1 MANSGGSATVI
12 AVARE
17 REERLR
23 SITQTAPDAIVVID
37 ESGII
42 DTINPAAERLFGY
55 ASDELVGENV
65 NILMP
70 SPYREAHDAH
80 LARYRETGRKR
91 VIGIGRVVV
100 GRRKDG
106 TTFPARLSIGEIELE
121 HGRLFTGFLHDIT
134 ERQDIQRRAGI
145 LQQELMHASRLSA
158 MGEMASGIAHELN
171 QPLTAIMN
179 YAKAAR
185 RHLERTEPDPAPIAD
200 LVDKAGHQAERA
212 AEIIK
217 RLRRFIRKDEIE
229 RRLEP
234 INAAVEEAAALALIG
249 ASDRN
254 IELIFSLDDAL
265 PPVLMDRIEVQQV
278 VLNILR
284 NAIEAFE
291 GTGACKIRVST
302 GTSQPRPANGGRY
315 QGQRAGP
322 RARHVADD
330 PFRPFQ
336 TTKADGM
343 GIGLA
348 ISHTIIHAHGGRAL
362 GRKSRRRAAPPSIFC
377 CRWEAGPMNDRAA
390 AIAVID
396 DDDAVRDSLSA
407 LLEAAGYDVDTY
419 ESGQA
424 FLNALPQAVP
434 ACALVDV
441 RMPEMDGLELQR
453 RLVDSAPSLPVIIIT
468 GHGDIAMAVRA
479 IKAGAVDFV
488 EKPFTDRT
496 ILDGIAQA
504 LELRE
509 ETLSREARRL
519 DVDRR
524 LDRLT
529 AREREVFERL
539 ARGSSNKAVARELG
553 ISPRTVEVH
562 RARVMEKLQAP
573 SLSHLVR
580 MAMIAQVDMG
590 DI

>member
-1 MANSGGSATVI
+1 MAKPGGSATVI

-37 ESGII
+37 EAGII
-42 DTINPAAERLFGY
+42 DTVNPAAERLFGY
-55 ASDELVGENV
+55 SGDELVGENV
-65 NILMP
+65 RILMP
-70 SPYREAHDAH
+70 SPHREAHDAH
-80 LARYRETGRKR
+80 LARYRETGEKR

-106 TTFPARLSIGEIELE
+106 TTFPARLAIGEIELE
-121 HGRLFTGFLHDIT
+121 QGRLFTGFLHDIT
-134 ERQDIQRRAGI
+134 EREDIQRRAGI

-185 RHLERTEPDPAPIAD
+185 RHLDRTEPDPAPISD

-217 RLRRFIRKDEIE
+217 RLRRFIKKDEIE

-234 INAAVEEAAALALIG
+234 INTVVEEAAALALIG

-291 GTGACKIRVST
+291 GTGERKIYVST
-302 GTSQPRPANGGRY
+302 RATGPHRVEVDIRDNGPGL
-315 QGQRAGP
+315 AP
-322 RARHVADD
+322 HVADD

-348 ISHTIIHAHGGRAL
+348 ISRTIIDAHGGRLWAE
-362 GRKSRRRAAPPSIFC
+362 SPPEGGAQF
-377 CRWEAGPMNDRAA
+377 R
-390 AIAVID
+390 
-396 DDDAVRDSLSA
+396 
-407 LLEAAGYDVDTY
+407 
-419 ESGQA
+419 
-424 FLNALPQAVP
+424 F
-434 ACALVDV
+434 
-441 RMPEMDGLELQR
+441 
-453 RLVDSAPSLPVIIIT
+453 SLPV
-468 GHGDIAMAVRA
+468 GSEA
-479 IKAGAVDFV
+479 
-488 EKPFTDRT
+488 
-496 ILDGIAQA
+496 DG
-504 LELRE
+504 
-509 ETLSREARRL
+509 
-519 DVDRR
+519 
-524 LDRLT
+524 
-529 AREREVFERL
+529 
-539 ARGSSNKAVARELG
+539 
-553 ISPRTVEVH
+553 
-562 RARVMEKLQAP
+562 
-573 SLSHLVR
+573 
-580 MAMIAQVDMG
+580 
-590 DI
+590 

>member
-1 MANSGGSATVI
+1 MAKSGGSATVMG
-12 AVARE
+12 VARE

-37 ESGII
+37 EAGII
-42 DTINPAAERLFGY
+42 DTVNPAAERLFGY
-55 ASDELVGENV
+55 AGDELVGENV
-65 NILMP
+65 RILMP

-80 LARYRETGRKR
+80 LVRYRETGKKR

-121 HGRLFTGFLHDIT
+121 QGRLFTGFLHDIT

-185 RHLERTEPDPAPIAD
+185 RHLGRTDPDPAPIAD
-200 LVDKAGHQAERA
+200 LIDKAGHQAERA

-234 INAAVEEAAALALIG
+234 INTVVEEAAALALIG

-254 IELIFSLDDAL
+254 IELIFSLEDAL

-291 GTGACKIRVST
+291 GTGERKIRIST
-302 GTSQPRPANGGRY
+302 RAAAPHQVEVDIRDNGPGL
-315 QGQRAGP
+315 AP
-322 RARHVADD
+322 HVADD

-348 ISHTIIHAHGGRAL
+348 ISHTIIDAHGGRLWAENPPE
-362 GRKSRRRAAPPSIFC
+362 GGAAF
-377 CRWEAGPMNDRAA
+377 RF
-390 AIAVID
+390 
-396 DDDAVRDSLSA
+396 
-407 LLEAAGYDVDTY
+407 T
-419 ESGQA
+419 
-424 FLNALPQAVP
+424 
-434 ACALVDV
+434 
-441 RMPEMDGLELQR
+441 
-453 RLVDSAPSLPVIIIT
+453 LPV
-468 GHGDIAMAVRA
+468 GSEA
-479 IKAGAVDFV
+479 
-488 EKPFTDRT
+488 
-496 ILDGIAQA
+496 DG
-504 LELRE
+504 
-509 ETLSREARRL
+509 
-519 DVDRR
+519 
-524 LDRLT
+524 
-529 AREREVFERL
+529 
-539 ARGSSNKAVARELG
+539 
-553 ISPRTVEVH
+553 
-562 RARVMEKLQAP
+562 
-573 SLSHLVR
+573 
-580 MAMIAQVDMG
+580 
-590 DI
+590 

>member
-1 MANSGGSATVI
+1 MANSGGSATAI

-37 ESGII
+37 ETGTI
-42 DTINPAAERLFGY
+42 DTINAAAERLFGY
-55 ASDELVGENV
+55 ASAELVGQNV
-65 NILMP
+65 KVLMP
-70 SPYREAHDAH
+70 SPHREAHDSH
-80 LARYRETGRKR
+80 LARYRETGEKR

-106 TTFPARLSIGEIELE
+106 TTFPARLAIGEIELE
-121 HGRLFTGFLHDIT
+121 QGRLFTGFLHDIT
-134 ERQDIQRRAGI
+134 EREHIQRRAGI

-185 RHLERTEPDPAPIAD
+185 RRLDRTEPDTAPIAD

-217 RLRRFIRKDEIE
+217 RLRRFIKKDDVE

-234 INAAVEEAAALALIG
+234 INTVIEEAAALALIG

-291 GTGACKIRVST
+291 GTGERKIRIST
-302 GTSQPRPANGGRY
+302 LAAAPHRVEVVIRDNGPGL
-315 QGQRAGP
+315 AP
-322 RARHVADD
+322 HVADD

-348 ISHTIIHAHGGRAL
+348 ISRTIIDAHGGRLWAETPPE
-362 GRKSRRRAAPPSIFC
+362 GGAAFC
-377 CRWEAGPMNDRAA
+377 
-390 AIAVID
+390 
-396 DDDAVRDSLSA
+396 
-407 LLEAAGYDVDTY
+407 
-419 ESGQA
+419 
-424 FLNALPQAVP
+424 F
-434 ACALVDV
+434 
-441 RMPEMDGLELQR
+441 
-453 RLVDSAPSLPVIIIT
+453 SLPV
-468 GHGDIAMAVRA
+468 GSEA
-479 IKAGAVDFV
+479 
-488 EKPFTDRT
+488 
-496 ILDGIAQA
+496 DG
-504 LELRE
+504 
-509 ETLSREARRL
+509 
-519 DVDRR
+519 
-524 LDRLT
+524 
-529 AREREVFERL
+529 
-539 ARGSSNKAVARELG
+539 
-553 ISPRTVEVH
+553 
-562 RARVMEKLQAP
+562 
-573 SLSHLVR
+573 
-580 MAMIAQVDMG
+580 
-590 DI
+590 

>member
-1 MANSGGSATVI
+1 MADSGGSATVI

-37 ESGII
+37 ETGII
-42 DTINPAAERLFGY
+42 DTVNPAAERLFGY

-65 NILMP
+65 KILMP

-80 LARYRETGRKR
+80 LGRYRETGQKR

-121 HGRLFTGFLHDIT
+121 QGRLFTGFLHDIT

-179 YAKAAR
+179 YAKAAS

-234 INAAVEEAAALALIG
+234 INTAVEEAAALALIG

-291 GTGACKIRVST
+291 GTGERKIRIST
-302 GTSQPRPANGGRY
+302 RASGPHQVEVDIRDNGPGL
-315 QGQRAGP
+315 AP
-322 RARHVADD
+322 HVADD

-348 ISHTIIHAHGGRAL
+348 ISHTIIDSHGGQLWAENPPE
-362 GRKSRRRAAPPSIFC
+362 GGAAF
-377 CRWEAGPMNDRAA
+377 RF
-390 AIAVID
+390 
-396 DDDAVRDSLSA
+396 
-407 LLEAAGYDVDTY
+407 T
-419 ESGQA
+419 
-424 FLNALPQAVP
+424 
-434 ACALVDV
+434 
-441 RMPEMDGLELQR
+441 
-453 RLVDSAPSLPVIIIT
+453 LPV
-468 GHGDIAMAVRA
+468 GSEA
-479 IKAGAVDFV
+479 
-488 EKPFTDRT
+488 
-496 ILDGIAQA
+496 DG
-504 LELRE
+504 
-509 ETLSREARRL
+509 
-519 DVDRR
+519 
-524 LDRLT
+524 
-529 AREREVFERL
+529 
-539 ARGSSNKAVARELG
+539 
-553 ISPRTVEVH
+553 
-562 RARVMEKLQAP
+562 
-573 SLSHLVR
+573 
-580 MAMIAQVDMG
+580 
-590 DI
+590 

>member
-12 AVARE
+12 AAARE

-37 ESGII
+37 ETGII
-42 DTINPAAERLFGY
+42 DTVNPAAERLFGY

-65 NILMP
+65 KILMP
-70 SPYREAHDAH
+70 SPYREAHDTH
-80 LARYRETGRKR
+80 LGRYRETGQKR

-121 HGRLFTGFLHDIT
+121 QGRLFTGFLHDIT

-179 YAKAAR
+179 YARAAR
-185 RHLERTEPDPAPIAD
+185 RRLERTEPDPAPIAD

-217 RLRRFIRKDEIE
+217 RLRRFIRKDESE

-234 INAAVEEAAALALIG
+234 INTAVEEAAALALIG

-291 GTGACKIRVST
+291 GTGERKIRIST
-302 GTSQPRPANGGRY
+302 RATGPHQVEVDIRDNGPGL
-315 QGQRAGP
+315 AP
-322 RARHVADD
+322 HVADD

-348 ISHTIIHAHGGRAL
+348 ISHTIIDSHGGQLWAENPPE
-362 GRKSRRRAAPPSIFC
+362 GGAAF
-377 CRWEAGPMNDRAA
+377 RF
-390 AIAVID
+390 
-396 DDDAVRDSLSA
+396 
-407 LLEAAGYDVDTY
+407 T
-419 ESGQA
+419 
-424 FLNALPQAVP
+424 
-434 ACALVDV
+434 
-441 RMPEMDGLELQR
+441 
-453 RLVDSAPSLPVIIIT
+453 LPV
-468 GHGDIAMAVRA
+468 GSEA
-479 IKAGAVDFV
+479 
-488 EKPFTDRT
+488 
-496 ILDGIAQA
+496 DG
-504 LELRE
+504 
-509 ETLSREARRL
+509 
-519 DVDRR
+519 
-524 LDRLT
+524 
-529 AREREVFERL
+529 
-539 ARGSSNKAVARELG
+539 
-553 ISPRTVEVH
+553 
-562 RARVMEKLQAP
+562 
-573 SLSHLVR
+573 
-580 MAMIAQVDMG
+580 
-590 DI
+590 

>member
-65 NILMP
+65 KILMP

-80 LARYRETGRKR
+80 LTRYRETGRKR

-121 HGRLFTGFLHDIT
+121 QGRLFTGFLHDIT

-179 YAKAAR
+179 YAKAAL

-291 GTGACKIRVST
+291 GTDERKIRVST
-302 GTSQPRPANGGRY
+302 
-315 QGQRAGP
+315 
-322 RARHVADD
+322 RARGPDRVEVDIRDNGPGLAPHVADD

-348 ISHTIIHAHGGRAL
+348 ISHTIIHAHGGQLWAENPPE
-362 GRKSRRRAAPPSIFC
+362 GGAAF
-377 CRWEAGPMNDRAA
+377 RF
-390 AIAVID
+390 
-396 DDDAVRDSLSA
+396 
-407 LLEAAGYDVDTY
+407 T
-419 ESGQA
+419 
-424 FLNALPQAVP
+424 
-434 ACALVDV
+434 
-441 RMPEMDGLELQR
+441 
-453 RLVDSAPSLPVIIIT
+453 LPV
-468 GHGDIAMAVRA
+468 G
-479 IKAGAVDFV
+479 
-488 EKPFTDRT
+488 
-496 ILDGIAQA
+496 
-504 LELRE
+504 
-509 ETLSREARRL
+509 REA
-519 DVDRR
+519 D
-524 LDRLT
+524 
-529 AREREVFERL
+529 
-539 ARGSSNKAVARELG
+539 G
-553 ISPRTVEVH
+553 
-562 RARVMEKLQAP
+562 
-573 SLSHLVR
+573 
-580 MAMIAQVDMG
+580 
-590 DI
+590 

>member
-229 RRLEP
+229 RRPEP

-302 GTSQPRPANGGRY
+302 RTRGPDRVEVDIRDNGPGL
-315 QGQRAGP
+315 AP
-322 RARHVADD
+322 HVADD

-348 ISHTIIHAHGGRAL
+348 ISHTIIHAHGGQLWAENPPE
-362 GRKSRRRAAPPSIFC
+362 GGAAF
-377 CRWEAGPMNDRAA
+377 RF
-390 AIAVID
+390 
-396 DDDAVRDSLSA
+396 
-407 LLEAAGYDVDTY
+407 T
-419 ESGQA
+419 
-424 FLNALPQAVP
+424 
-434 ACALVDV
+434 
-441 RMPEMDGLELQR
+441 
-453 RLVDSAPSLPVIIIT
+453 LPV
-468 GHGDIAMAVRA
+468 GSEA
-479 IKAGAVDFV
+479 
-488 EKPFTDRT
+488 
-496 ILDGIAQA
+496 DG
-504 LELRE
+504 
-509 ETLSREARRL
+509 
-519 DVDRR
+519 
-524 LDRLT
+524 
-529 AREREVFERL
+529 
-539 ARGSSNKAVARELG
+539 
-553 ISPRTVEVH
+553 
-562 RARVMEKLQAP
+562 
-573 SLSHLVR
+573 
-580 MAMIAQVDMG
+580 
-590 DI
+590 

>member
-1 MANSGGSATVI
+1 MAKSGGSATVMG
-12 AVARE
+12 VARE

-37 ESGII
+37 EAGII
-42 DTINPAAERLFGY
+42 DTVNPAAERLFGY
-55 ASDELVGENV
+55 AGDELVGENV
-65 NILMP
+65 RILMP

-80 LARYRETGRKR
+80 LARYSETGKKR

-121 HGRLFTGFLHDIT
+121 QGRLFTGFLHDIT

-158 MGEMASGIAHELN
+158 MGEMATGIAHELN

-185 RHLERTEPDPAPIAD
+185 RHLGRTDPDPAPIAD
-200 LVDKAGHQAERA
+200 LVDKAGRQAERA

-217 RLRRFIRKDEIE
+217 RLRRFIKKDEIE

-234 INAAVEEAAALALIG
+234 INTVVEEAAALALIG

-291 GTGACKIRVST
+291 GTGERKIRIST
-302 GTSQPRPANGGRY
+302 RAAPAHQVEVDIRDNGPGL
-315 QGQRAGP
+315 AP
-322 RARHVADD
+322 HVADD

-348 ISHTIIHAHGGRAL
+348 ISHTIIDAHGGRLWAENPPE
-362 GRKSRRRAAPPSIFC
+362 GGAAF
-377 CRWEAGPMNDRAA
+377 RF
-390 AIAVID
+390 
-396 DDDAVRDSLSA
+396 
-407 LLEAAGYDVDTY
+407 T
-419 ESGQA
+419 
-424 FLNALPQAVP
+424 
-434 ACALVDV
+434 
-441 RMPEMDGLELQR
+441 
-453 RLVDSAPSLPVIIIT
+453 LPV
-468 GHGDIAMAVRA
+468 GSEA
-479 IKAGAVDFV
+479 
-488 EKPFTDRT
+488 
-496 ILDGIAQA
+496 DG
-504 LELRE
+504 
-509 ETLSREARRL
+509 
-519 DVDRR
+519 
-524 LDRLT
+524 
-529 AREREVFERL
+529 
-539 ARGSSNKAVARELG
+539 
-553 ISPRTVEVH
+553 
-562 RARVMEKLQAP
+562 
-573 SLSHLVR
+573 
-580 MAMIAQVDMG
+580 
-590 DI
+590 

>member
-1 MANSGGSATVI
+1 MANPGGSATVI

-37 ESGII
+37 ETGVI
-42 DTINPAAERLFGY
+42 DTVNPAAERLFGY

-65 NILMP
+65 RILMP

-80 LARYRETGRKR
+80 LARYRDTGRKR

-121 HGRLFTGFLHDIT
+121 QGRLFTGFLHDIT

-179 YAKAAR
+179 YARAAR

-234 INAAVEEAAALALIG
+234 INTAVEEAAALALIG

-291 GTGACKIRVST
+291 GTGERKIRIST
-302 GTSQPRPANGGRY
+302 RPADPGRVEVDIRDNGPGLAP
-315 QGQRAGP
+315 QI
-322 RARHVADD
+322 ADD

-348 ISHTIIHAHGGRAL
+348 ISHTIIEAHGGQLWAENSPE
-362 GRKSRRRAAPPSIFC
+362 GGAAFRFTLPIGS
-377 CRWEAGPMNDRAA
+377 EA
-390 AIAVID
+390 
-396 DDDAVRDSLSA
+396 
-407 LLEAAGYDVDTY
+407 
-419 ESGQA
+419 
-424 FLNALPQAVP
+424 
-434 ACALVDV
+434 
-441 RMPEMDGLELQR
+441 DG
-453 RLVDSAPSLPVIIIT
+453 
-468 GHGDIAMAVRA
+468 
-479 IKAGAVDFV
+479 
-488 EKPFTDRT
+488 
-496 ILDGIAQA
+496 
-504 LELRE
+504 
-509 ETLSREARRL
+509 
-519 DVDRR
+519 
-524 LDRLT
+524 
-529 AREREVFERL
+529 
-539 ARGSSNKAVARELG
+539 
-553 ISPRTVEVH
+553 
-562 RARVMEKLQAP
+562 
-573 SLSHLVR
+573 
-580 MAMIAQVDMG
+580 
-590 DI
+590 

>member
-1 MANSGGSATVI
+1 MAKSGGSATVMG
-12 AVARE
+12 VARE

-37 ESGII
+37 EAGII
-42 DTINPAAERLFGY
+42 DTVNPAAERLFGY
-55 ASDELVGENV
+55 AGDELVGENV
-65 NILMP
+65 RILMP

-80 LARYRETGRKR
+80 LARYRETGKKR

-121 HGRLFTGFLHDIT
+121 QGRLFTGFLHDIT

-185 RHLERTEPDPAPIAD
+185 RHLGRTDPDPAPIAD
-200 LVDKAGHQAERA
+200 LVDKAGRQAERA

-217 RLRRFIRKDEIE
+217 RLRRFIKKDEIE

-234 INAAVEEAAALALIG
+234 INTVVEEAAALALIG

-291 GTGACKIRVST
+291 GTGERKIRIST
-302 GTSQPRPANGGRY
+302 RAAPAHQVEVDIRDNGPGL
-315 QGQRAGP
+315 AP
-322 RARHVADD
+322 HVADD

-348 ISHTIIHAHGGRAL
+348 ISHTIIDAHGGRLWAENPPE
-362 GRKSRRRAAPPSIFC
+362 GGAAF
-377 CRWEAGPMNDRAA
+377 RF
-390 AIAVID
+390 
-396 DDDAVRDSLSA
+396 
-407 LLEAAGYDVDTY
+407 T
-419 ESGQA
+419 
-424 FLNALPQAVP
+424 
-434 ACALVDV
+434 
-441 RMPEMDGLELQR
+441 
-453 RLVDSAPSLPVIIIT
+453 LPV
-468 GHGDIAMAVRA
+468 GSEA
-479 IKAGAVDFV
+479 
-488 EKPFTDRT
+488 
-496 ILDGIAQA
+496 DG
-504 LELRE
+504 
-509 ETLSREARRL
+509 
-519 DVDRR
+519 
-524 LDRLT
+524 
-529 AREREVFERL
+529 
-539 ARGSSNKAVARELG
+539 
-553 ISPRTVEVH
+553 
-562 RARVMEKLQAP
+562 
-573 SLSHLVR
+573 
-580 MAMIAQVDMG
+580 
-590 DI
+590 

>member
-12 AVARE
+12 AAARE

-37 ESGII
+37 ETGII
-42 DTINPAAERLFGY
+42 DTVNPAAERLFGY

-65 NILMP
+65 KILMP

-80 LARYRETGRKR
+80 LGRYRETGQKR

-121 HGRLFTGFLHDIT
+121 QGRLFTGFLHDIT

-234 INAAVEEAAALALIG
+234 INTAVEEAAALALIG

-291 GTGACKIRVST
+291 GTGERKIRIST
-302 GTSQPRPANGGRY
+302 RASGPHQVEVDIRDNGPGL
-315 QGQRAGP
+315 AP
-322 RARHVADD
+322 HVADD

-348 ISHTIIHAHGGRAL
+348 ISHTIIDSHGGQLWAENPPE
-362 GRKSRRRAAPPSIFC
+362 GGAAF
-377 CRWEAGPMNDRAA
+377 RF
-390 AIAVID
+390 
-396 DDDAVRDSLSA
+396 
-407 LLEAAGYDVDTY
+407 T
-419 ESGQA
+419 
-424 FLNALPQAVP
+424 
-434 ACALVDV
+434 
-441 RMPEMDGLELQR
+441 
-453 RLVDSAPSLPVIIIT
+453 LPV
-468 GHGDIAMAVRA
+468 GSEA
-479 IKAGAVDFV
+479 
-488 EKPFTDRT
+488 
-496 ILDGIAQA
+496 DG
-504 LELRE
+504 
-509 ETLSREARRL
+509 
-519 DVDRR
+519 
-524 LDRLT
+524 
-529 AREREVFERL
+529 
-539 ARGSSNKAVARELG
+539 
-553 ISPRTVEVH
+553 
-562 RARVMEKLQAP
+562 
-573 SLSHLVR
+573 
-580 MAMIAQVDMG
+580 
-590 DI
+590 

>member
-1 MANSGGSATVI
+1 MAKSGGSATVMG
-12 AVARE
+12 VARE

-37 ESGII
+37 EAGII
-42 DTINPAAERLFGY
+42 DTVNPAAERLFGY
-55 ASDELVGENV
+55 AGDELVGENV
-65 NILMP
+65 RILMP

-80 LARYRETGRKR
+80 LARYRETGQKR

-121 HGRLFTGFLHDIT
+121 QGRLFTGFLHDIT

-185 RHLERTEPDPAPIAD
+185 RHLGRTDPDPAPISD
-200 LVDKAGHQAERA
+200 LIDKAGHQAERA

-234 INAAVEEAAALALIG
+234 INTVVEEAAALALIG

-254 IELIFSLDDAL
+254 IELIFSLEDAL

-291 GTGACKIRVST
+291 GTGERKIRIST
-302 GTSQPRPANGGRY
+302 RAAPAHQVEVDIRDNGPGL
-315 QGQRAGP
+315 AP
-322 RARHVADD
+322 HVADD

-348 ISHTIIHAHGGRAL
+348 ISHTIIDAHGGRLWAENPPE
-362 GRKSRRRAAPPSIFC
+362 GGAAF
-377 CRWEAGPMNDRAA
+377 RF
-390 AIAVID
+390 
-396 DDDAVRDSLSA
+396 
-407 LLEAAGYDVDTY
+407 T
-419 ESGQA
+419 
-424 FLNALPQAVP
+424 
-434 ACALVDV
+434 
-441 RMPEMDGLELQR
+441 
-453 RLVDSAPSLPVIIIT
+453 LPV
-468 GHGDIAMAVRA
+468 GSEA
-479 IKAGAVDFV
+479 
-488 EKPFTDRT
+488 
-496 ILDGIAQA
+496 DG
-504 LELRE
+504 
-509 ETLSREARRL
+509 
-519 DVDRR
+519 
-524 LDRLT
+524 
-529 AREREVFERL
+529 
-539 ARGSSNKAVARELG
+539 
-553 ISPRTVEVH
+553 
-562 RARVMEKLQAP
+562 
-573 SLSHLVR
+573 
-580 MAMIAQVDMG
+580 
-590 DI
+590 

>member
-1 MANSGGSATVI
+1 M
-12 AVARE
+12 
-17 REERLR
+17 
-23 SITQTAPDAIVVID
+23 ID

-65 NILMP
+65 KILMP

-121 HGRLFTGFLHDIT
+121 QGRLFTGFLHDIT

-145 LQQELMHASRLSA
+145 LQQELMHASRLSD

-185 RHLERTEPDPAPIAD
+185 RHLERTEPDPAPITD

-212 AEIIK
+212 AEIVK

-229 RRLEP
+229 RRPEP

-302 GTSQPRPANGGRY
+302 RTRGPDRVEVDIRDNGPGL
-315 QGQRAGP
+315 AP
-322 RARHVADD
+322 HVADD

-348 ISHTIIHAHGGRAL
+348 ISYTIIHAHGGRLWAENPPE
-362 GRKSRRRAAPPSIFC
+362 GGAAF
-377 CRWEAGPMNDRAA
+377 RF
-390 AIAVID
+390 
-396 DDDAVRDSLSA
+396 
-407 LLEAAGYDVDTY
+407 T
-419 ESGQA
+419 
-424 FLNALPQAVP
+424 
-434 ACALVDV
+434 
-441 RMPEMDGLELQR
+441 
-453 RLVDSAPSLPVIIIT
+453 LPV
-468 GHGDIAMAVRA
+468 GSEA
-479 IKAGAVDFV
+479 
-488 EKPFTDRT
+488 
-496 ILDGIAQA
+496 DG
-504 LELRE
+504 
-509 ETLSREARRL
+509 
-519 DVDRR
+519 
-524 LDRLT
+524 
-529 AREREVFERL
+529 
-539 ARGSSNKAVARELG
+539 
-553 ISPRTVEVH
+553 
-562 RARVMEKLQAP
+562 
-573 SLSHLVR
+573 
-580 MAMIAQVDMG
+580 
-590 DI
+590 